1 MARKKLTRRQMKLL
15 LVLWTVLV
23 IYILIFGKVTG
34 LTIIYIILSGA
45 FVFIPIYKDMKNR

>member
-1 MARKKLTRRQMKLL
+1 MARKKLTRRQMTLL